1 MRTVRGW
8 LFSENFPINQLYP
21 TSFYWVY
28 SDDPSADGDL
38 LDLLMY
44 DYRNCP
50 PGKAGSSYLNV
61 CHI

>member
-38 LDLLMY
+38 LDL
-44 DYRNCP
+44 
-50 PGKAGSSYLNV
+50 NV
-61 CHI
+61 